1 MNRRAFIRLL
11 GGAAAAWPVA
21 ARAQQSAKLPTVGFL
36 GPLAESA
43 MQQWTAAFVERLRE
57 LGWIDSRTLTIEYR
71 YADGHSDRAAEIATE
86 FVRLKVAVI
95 VTGGVTAVVAAKK
108 ATSVIPIVFATAGD
122 PVGTGLV
129 TSLSRPGGN
138 VTGLSNQSADLA
150 GKRLELFREIVPK
163 LRRLAIMFNADATIG
178 VLEKDQVQ
186 IAARALDLEVV
197 PLEIRQTSEIVPAIR
212 ASKDDADGLYVVT
225 DPLMNTN
232 RAAINT
238 AANEAHLPTM
248 HGERAYVEAGGLI
261 SYGPDFSDLFRRCAE
276 LVDKILRGAKPA
288 DIPVEQPTKFDLAI
302 NLKTAKALDLH
313 VPQAVIA
320 TANQVVE

>member
-1 MNRRAFIRLL
+1 MRRREFLALT
-11 GGAAAAWPVA
+11 GGAASWPLA
-21 ARAQQSAKLPTVGFL
+21 ARAQGAVKLPTVGFL
-36 GPLAESA
+36 GPLAQPA
-43 MQQWTAAFVERLRE
+43 MQEWTAAFVRRLRE
-57 LGWIDSRTLTIEYR
+57 VGWIESRTVTIEYR

-129 TSLSRPGGN
+129 ASLSRPGGN

-150 GKRLELFREIVPK
+150 GKRLELLSEIAPK
-163 LRRLAIMFNADATIG
+163 LRRLAIMFNAGAAIG

-186 IAARALDLEVV
+186 IAARALGLEVV
-197 PLEIRQTSEIVPAIR
+197 LLEIRETSEIAPAIR
-212 ASKDDADGLYVVT
+212 ALKDNADGLYVVT

-232 RAAINT
+232 RVAINIV
-238 AANEAHLPTM
+238 ANDAHLPTM
-248 HGERAYVEAGGLI
+248 HGEKAYVEAGGLI

-276 LVDKILRGAKPA
+276 MVDKILRGAKPA

-302 NLKTAKALDLH
+302 NLKTAKALDLN
-313 VPQAVIA
+313 VPQALIA

>member
-1 MNRRAFIRLL
+1 MRRREFLALT
-11 GGAAAAWPVA
+11 GGAASWPLA
-21 ARAQQSAKLPTVGFL
+21 ARAKGAVKLPTVGFL
-36 GPLAESA
+36 GPLAQPA
-43 MQQWTAAFVERLRE
+43 MQEWTAAFVRRLRE
-57 LGWIDSRTLTIEYR
+57 VGWIESRTVTIEYR

-129 TSLSRPGGN
+129 ASLSRPGGN

-150 GKRLELFREIVPK
+150 GKRLELLREIAPK
-163 LRRLAIMFNADATIG
+163 LRRLAIMFNAGAAIG

-186 IAARALDLEVV
+186 IAARALGLEVV
-197 PLEIRQTSEIVPAIR
+197 LLEIRETSQIAPAIR
-212 ASKDDADGLYVVT
+212 ALKDNADGLYVVT

-232 RAAINT
+232 RVAINIV
-238 AANEAHLPTM
+238 ANDAHLPTM
-248 HGERAYVEAGGLI
+248 HGEKAYVEAGGLI

-302 NLKTAKALDLH
+302 NLKTAKALDLN
-313 VPQAVIA
+313 VPQALIA

>member
-1 MNRRAFIRLL
+1 
-11 GGAAAAWPVA
+11 
-21 ARAQQSAKLPTVGFL
+21 
-36 GPLAESA
+36 
-43 MQQWTAAFVERLRE
+43 MQEWTAAFVRRLRE
-57 LGWIDSRTLTIEYR
+57 VGWIESRTVTIEYR
-71 YADGHSDRAAEIATE
+71 YADGHGDRAAEIATE

-129 TSLSRPGGN
+129 ASLSRPGGN

-150 GKRLELFREIVPK
+150 GKRLELLREIAPK
-163 LRRLAIMFNADATIG
+163 LRRLAIMFNAGAAIG

-186 IAARALDLEVV
+186 IAARALGLEVV
-197 PLEIRQTSEIVPAIR
+197 SLEIRETSEIATAIR
-212 ASKDDADGLYVVT
+212 ALKDNADGLYVVT

-232 RAAINT
+232 RVAINI
-238 AANEAHLPTM
+238 AANDAHLPNM

-276 LVDKILRGAKPA
+276 LVDKVLRGAKPA

-302 NLKTAKALDLH
+302 NLKTAKALDLN
-313 VPQAVIA
+313 VPQALLA